1 MYAADMTTASPR
13 DLRAPRPGEPGFVL
27 DLQSAEYDRDPYP
40 LLRALRE
47 WAPIFWWPESEA
59 IFLTRHADVVAVLG
73 DDVHFTADR
82 RLWNQHAAPSE
93 AELAHPVVRLQASNI
108 LSLEGREHT
117 RVRKLASMALTRR
130 AVRNLEPLM
139 HALADELIDVFAPRG
154 DCDFVRDFAWTYP
167 VVIVSRLLGIEPDSD
182 RERSFRILAD
192 LDGVTFNPLVPRA
205 ERQQA
210 LDQMAVHL
218 AEVRALMEEKRRR
231 PGDDLMTDLI
241 RAESEGERFEAD
253 EIIALILSLIA
264 AGGATTAQSFG
275 LGLIELLQHP
285 DQLARFRDDPSIR
298 IDACHEIA
306 RYQMPGRFS
315 ARYARQATR
324 IGEREIEKG
333 QMVICSVAAAQRDPA
348 LVADPERFDI
358 LRKPADTSVFGVGR
372 HFCIGAQLARQELAT
387 GLGRVLERLPRI
399 RLDGDFDD
407 VPYGGNPAVRGP
419 LRLPLRFD
427 AAPQRLASPR
437 P

>member
-1 MYAADMTTASPR
+1 MTPACPVDR
-13 DLRAPRPGEPGFVL
+13 HAPLPGEPGFVL
-27 DLQSAEYDRDPYP
+27 DIQSADYDRDPYP

-47 WAPIFWWPESEA
+47 REPIFWWPESEA
-59 IFLTRHADVVAVLG
+59 FFLTRHADVMAVLG
-73 DDVHFTADR
+73 DDARFAADR
-82 RLWNQHAAPSE
+82 RLWNRYVAPSE
-93 AELAHPVVRLQASNI
+93 AERAHPVVRLQASNI

-130 AVRNLEPLM
+130 AVRGLEPLM
-139 HALADELIDVFAPRG
+139 HALADELIDAFASRG

-167 VVIVSRLLGIEPDSD
+167 VVIISRLLGIEPESQ

-192 LDGVTFNPLVPRA
+192 LDGVTFSPMVPQA
-205 ERQQA
+205 ERQRA
-210 LDQMAVHL
+210 LDAMAVHL
-218 AEVRALMEEKRRR
+218 EEVRALMEEKRSR

-241 RAESEGERFEAD
+241 RAESEGERFESD

-275 LGLIELLQHP
+275 LGLIELLRHP

-298 IDACHEIA
+298 LDASHEIA

-315 ARYARQATR
+315 ARYARHATR
-324 IGEREIEKG
+324 LGDREIEQG

-348 LVADPERFDI
+348 LVDDPERFDI
-358 LRKPADTSVFGVGR
+358 GRKPADTSVFGVGR

-387 GLGRVLERLPRI
+387 GLGHVVERLHGL
-399 RLDGDFDD
+399 RLDGDFDAI
-407 VPYGGNPAVRGP
+407 PYGGNPAVRGP
-419 LRLPLRFD
+419 LRLPIRFD
-427 AAPQRLASPR
+427 PAD
-437 P
+437 